1 MTFFDAL
8 PRGREKLQKM
18 ASMKMFFNEEIA
30 TERREDY
37 NRDIVIKS
45 VCVVTGFFFKL
56 PDVSVLK
63 GFIFFFFFK

>member
-63 GFIFFFFFK
+63 GFIFFFFLK